1 MEKILEL
8 LTTALGS
15 LSGGEGE
22 DSELNLGSLFG
33 SLGSDDQTTV

>member
-15 LSGGEGE
+15 LAGE
-22 DSELNLGSLFG
+22 DSELDLGSLFG
-33 SLGSDDQTTV
+33 SLGSDEEA